1 MRYYLDTNMLVFI
14 LLYTDEIHK
23 DVFEIIDDYSNT
35 FYVSSIVVKEIIHLH
50 KRGIIK
56 ESRFKTAT
64 DVLTAMKN
72 TGIEI
77 KLLNENHLFQYAN
90 MDIEVEK
97 HNDPN
102 DHAIIAQAISDK
114 IPLISSDH
122 KFKYYIPQGLELVF
136 NKR

>member
-1 MRYYLDTNMLVFI
+1 M
-14 LLYTDEIHK
+14 LLYTDEIHR
-23 DVFEIIDDYSNT
+23 DISELINDYSNT

-56 ESRFKTAT
+56 ESRFKTT
-64 DVLTAMKN
+64 SDLLNAMKN
-72 TGIEI
+72 TGIEV
-77 KLLNENHLFQYAN
+77 KLLNENHLLQYAR
-90 MDIEVEK
+90 MDINVNE

-102 DHAIIAQAISDK
+102 DHAIIAQSISDK

-122 KFKYYIPQGLELVF
+122 KFKHYITQGLELIF

>member
-1 MRYYLDTNMLVFI
+1 LWSR
-14 LLYTDEIHK
+14 
-23 DVFEIIDDYSNT
+23 
-35 FYVSSIVVKEIIHLH
+35 IIHLH

-56 ESRFKTAT
+56 ESRFKTAR

-72 TGIEI
+72 IGIEM
-77 KLLNENHLFQYAN
+77 KPLNENHLLQYAN
-90 MDIEVEK
+90 LEIKMEE

-122 KFKYYIPQGLELVF
+122 KFKCYIPQGLELVF